1 MFYKELKVCLFI
13 SRNKDNRDVVDF
25 KKRKKSFVTT
35 KSIDDLKNEFD
46 SFVNAGRFGEVSR
59 FYISVNSRDNK
70 KIQKSLQHYL
80 LDNVLDLSK
89 IDSKIASI
97 ASKPENA
104 LEHKWL
110 FDCDFD
116 NVHNMN
122 DFERDVRES
131 LTCENDEIVRYK
143 TMSGYALVVPHG
155 FDARVVLSCWPN
167 VELKRDG
174 MLLCD
179 YNAKIF

>member
-1 MFYKELKVCLFI
+1 MDIKNLKVCLFV
-13 SRNKDNRDVVDF
+13 SRNKDNRNIEDF
-25 KKRKKSFVTT
+25 KERKKSFVTT
-35 KSIDDLKNEFD
+35 KSIDDLKSEFN
-46 SFVNAGRFGEVSR
+46 SFVSAGQFGETSR
-59 FYISVNSRDNK
+59 FYISVNNRDNN

-80 LDNVLDLSK
+80 IDNVLDMSK

-97 ASKPENA
+97 AAKPENA

-116 NVHNMN
+116 NVHDMN
-122 DFERDVRES
+122 AFERDVREIFS
-131 LTCENDEIVRYK
+131 HAGDEVFRCE
-143 TMSGYALVVPHG
+143 TMNGYALVVPQG
-155 FDARVVLSCWPN
+155 FDTRSLLSCWPT

-179 YNAKIF
+179 YNTK